1 MTVGV
6 GLGIGW
12 LLQVDPGMRDGHEIS
27 FFEEG
32 EPVIDGEP
40 GDLKFR
46 VATAPHPLFT
56 REGNHLHY
64 QMTISL
70 VDALVGYDT
79 TVRVRHDTRLPPSA
93 AAGTFAIVCEGWRAT
108 QVVV

>member
-1 MTVGV
+1 MS
-6 GLGIGW
+6 
-12 LLQVDPGMRDGHEIS
+12 DGQEIS

-46 VATAPHPLFT
+46 VTTAPHLLFT

-79 TVRVRHDTRLPPSA
+79 TVRRPALGLGFVRMGQPGEWAMNDGQIPDLP
-93 AAGTFAIVCEGWRAT
+93 GTG
-108 QVVV
+108 